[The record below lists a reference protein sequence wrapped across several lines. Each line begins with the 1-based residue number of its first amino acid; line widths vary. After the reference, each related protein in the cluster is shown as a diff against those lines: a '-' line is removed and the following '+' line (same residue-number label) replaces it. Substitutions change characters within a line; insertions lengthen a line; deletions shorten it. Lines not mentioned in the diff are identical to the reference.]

1 MKRAFLVFCLSLTA
15 LGVSAHPSALD
26 PDGLLR
32 VDGKRVFILGLYENA
47 KDDAFAQEAAEAG
60 FNLIR
65 VNPNQEDLD
74 RAAAHGLQAWIP
86 LGGLPVESDAQKKS
100 LRELIEKYKDHPALA
115 VWEAPD
121 EALWNVWWTR
131 LNQDQ
136 ARRREVEA
144 AIPKFEGTTEQK
156 QQLEILAAA
165 WRRYHG
171 SGRYAL
177 AEAVE
182 ADIRALVGMAPL
194 TERLSDWREHLEP
207 LYQQLAAGCE
217 ALRSV
222 DTRHVLWFNHAP
234 RNSLS
239 DLARFGTLAD
249 IVGCDIYPVP
259 FGPFVGHSDLPERNL
274 PSVGRYTRRM
284 IQSAPGKPAWM
295 VLQGF
300 GWDDINESPSRGE
313 PKNRRPT
320 LDEIRFMAY
329 DAIVHG
335 ARGLLYWGTFAVE
348 KPSAFWSDLK
358 SVITELHRLQPFLS
372 APDATGQVTLAVEP
386 SSGSGENGVVLMAK
400 EHEGRWA
407 FFVVNEAPEAL
418 AFSIRVP
425 AFLNG
430 KQVSVLDEPETL
442 TVEGGMIHYGL
453 PGLGVSVLA
462 AE

>member
-1 MKRAFLVFCLSLTA
+1 MKKVFLAVCLSLTA
-15 LGVSAHPSALD
+15 LGVSARPTALD

-32 VDGKRVFILGLYENA
+32 LDGKRVFILGLYENA
-47 KDDAFAQEAAEAG
+47 KDGAFAQEAAEAG

-86 LGGLPVESDAQKKS
+86 LGGLPVTSGAQKES
-100 LRELIEKYKDHPALA
+100 LRELVEKFKDHPALA

-136 ARRREVEA
+136 VRRRAVEA
-144 AIPKFEGTTEQK
+144 AIQKFVGTPEQK
-156 QQLEILAAA
+156 QKLEILTAS

-182 ADIRALVGMAPL
+182 NDIRALVGMAPL

-207 LYQQLAAGCE
+207 LYQQLAAGCDTV
-217 ALRSV
+217 RSV
-222 DTRHVLWFNHAP
+222 DARHVIWFNHAP

-239 DLARFGTLAD
+239 DLARFGELAD

-274 PSVGRYTRRM
+274 PSVGRYTQRM

-295 VLQGF
+295 VLEGF
-300 GWDDINESPSRGE
+300 GWDDINESPAGGE

-320 LDEIRFMAY
+320 KHETRFMAY
-329 DAIVHG
+329 DAIVNG

-348 KPSAFWSDLK
+348 KPSAFWSELK
-358 SVITELHRLQPFLS
+358 SVISELHRLQPFLS
-372 APDATGQVTLAVEP
+372 APDATGQVTLTVEP
-386 SSGSGENGVVLMAK
+386 SSGSGENSVRLMAK

-407 FFVVNEAPEAL
+407 FFIVNEAPEAL

-425 AFLNG
+425 AFLDG
-430 KQVSVLDEPETL
+430 KIVSVLDEPETL
-442 TVEGGMIHYGL
+442 TVAGGQIHYGL
-453 PGLGVSVLA
+453 PGLGVSVLMT
-462 AE
+462 E